1 MIRHVVVFTW
11 KPEMTAGQIEEIAT
25 ELRGLVTT
33 IPTIRAYTC
42 GPDAGIT
49 KGSAD
54 FAVVADFDD
63 EAGYV
68 AYRDD
73 PRHRD
78 IIQRLITP
86 FVAQRAAL
94 QFEF

>member
-11 KPEMTAGQIEEIAT
+11 QPVATAERIEEIAT
-25 ELRGLVTT
+25 ELRSLTSA
-33 IPTIRAYTC
+33 IPAIQAYAC

-49 KGSAD
+49 NGNAD

-63 EAGYV
+63 EAGF
-68 AYRDD
+68 ASYRDN

-86 FVAQRAAL
+86 IVAQRAAL

>member
-11 KPEMTAGQIEEIAT
+11 KPGMTAEQVGEIAT
-25 ELRGLVTT
+25 ELRSLVTT

-42 GPDAGIT
+42 GPDLGIT
-49 KGSAD
+49 QGNAD
-54 FAVVADFDD
+54 FAVAADFDD
-63 EAGYV
+63 EAGFV
-68 AYRDD
+68 SYRDD

-78 IIQRLITP
+78 IIQRLINP
-86 FVAQRAAL
+86 FVAQRFAL